1 MTSAYMARN
10 VSISKNSINVVVLLP
25 EISEDYSKL
34 FVASE
39 IFFDEKLQN
48 KICLYGTTLMPN
60 IIDFPAFMSLLF
72 APTIEFRVN
81 KLVSDYSF
89 SLTEEICGAIC
100 GVGFDQITKKS
111 YDPDNDIDVRFFFCL
126 PLFVLF

>member
-39 IFFDEKLQN
+39 IFFDETNRIL
-48 KICLYGTTLMPN
+48 
-60 IIDFPAFMSLLF
+60 
-72 APTIEFRVN
+72 
-81 KLVSDYSF
+81 
-89 SLTEEICGAIC
+89 
-100 GVGFDQITKKS
+100 
-111 YDPDNDIDVRFFFCL
+111 
-126 PLFVLF
+126 